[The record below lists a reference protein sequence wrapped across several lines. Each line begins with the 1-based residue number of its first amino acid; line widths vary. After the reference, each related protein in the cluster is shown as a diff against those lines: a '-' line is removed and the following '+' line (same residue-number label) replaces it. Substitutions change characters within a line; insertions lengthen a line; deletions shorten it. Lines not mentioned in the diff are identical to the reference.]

1 MISAGAINSAQ
12 LLILSG
18 IGPKWHLKELG
29 IPKVQDLPV
38 GENLMDHYG
47 TGALTF
53 LVDKPVTLVQTRY
66 ENIPSVL
73 KYAMFG
79 SGPLTVLGG
88 VEGLGW
94 IPTKFANKSED
105 FPDIE
110 FHIVS
115 GSPASDGGRQIRKVH
130 GIGDRMW
137 QMFQPLAYRDT
148 WSIIPMILRPKS
160 RGTVRL
166 RSANPYEKPITS
178 AGYFTHP
185 DDIKILVE
193 GVKLALALTKTNA
206 LIKFGSKFWDGVP
219 MPGCEHTELWTDE
232 YWTCM
237 CRHYTTTIYHY
248 SGEVNIN

>member
-1 MISAGAINSAQ
+1 M
-12 LLILSG
+12 
-18 IGPKWHLKELG
+18 G
-29 IPKVQDLPV
+29 IPIIKDLPV

-88 VEGLGW
+88 VEALAW
-94 IPTKFANKSED
+94 IPTKYSNRSID

-115 GSPASDGGRQIRKVH
+115 GSAASDGGRQIRKVH
-130 GIGDRMW
+130 GISDKMW

-160 RGTVRL
+160 RGSVRL
-166 RSANPYEKPITS
+166 KSANPYEKPI
-178 AGYFTHP
+178 P
-185 DDIKILVE
+185 
-193 GVKLALALTKTNA
+193 KLDTKPIRESNQTQTA
-206 LIKFGSKFWDGVP
+206 HQTQIIQQTFKP
-219 MPGCEHTELWTDE
+219 
-232 YWTCM
+232 
-237 CRHYTTTIYHY
+237 R
-248 SGEVNIN
+248 